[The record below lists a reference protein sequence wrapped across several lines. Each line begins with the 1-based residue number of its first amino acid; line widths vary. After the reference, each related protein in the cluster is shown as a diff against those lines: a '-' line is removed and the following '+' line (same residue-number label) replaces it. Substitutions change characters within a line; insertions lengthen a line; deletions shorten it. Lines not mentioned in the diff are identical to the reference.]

1 MKLDPESQQMPKRS
15 IKDNRAKSMTGGM
28 KKAKNTFTTKPKKPS
43 NTAYK
48 QTATGS
54 TGHRPT
60 VVKGPTR
67 VRAASSNIGL
77 KKPPVNIPMKDMSPE
92 FKKIVVEELI
102 RTGKARVV
110 TRRGRKTMAKEE
122 EEKRKKDQK
131 EEVGLVCCKV

>member
-28 KKAKNTFTTKPKKPS
+28 KKAKIRSLPKPKKPS

-110 TRRGRKTMAKEE
+110 TRRGEEDHGQGRGGEE
-122 EEKRKKDQK
+122 EERSE